1 MTNRWILII
10 SLSFIFSHFFLA
22 LLIPSIIAPESFP
35 YQDDLIKSGLPQ
47 FVYSFANFDGAQYL
61 KIAQNGYLPLTQA
74 FFPLYPVSIRIVS
87 FITNIPHLLSGLLI
101 SILSCIGICILLNK
115 YLQNLSFTQKEIKW
129 FFLFFLTFPTSFFL
143 LSLYTE
149 SIFLL
154 LFLGS
159 LVSLQYKKLVLASI
173 CGLAIGLTRVT
184 GIFLI
189 IPMFAQLLQMYLDHP
204 NRLSPVQGILEV
216 LKKRKNVMVLV
227 APLVGISLYS
237 IFLKLTTGDYFAF
250 FNLQKVSNATRSTDL
265 VLLPQVLYRYIKI
278 FMTAT
283 PNFQYFV
290 AIIEFITLIFVGGL
304 IFYDLLKIIKNSK
317 KKQFSLIGLH
327 VYSISVLILPTLTGT
342 LSSLPRYALPLLSTY
357 LILAK
362 FKNTYIKIAVASIFL
377 ILHLIFFSFFIQG
390 YFVS

>member
-1 MTNRWILII
+1 MTNRWILIV
-10 SLSFIFSHFFLA
+10 SLFFIFAHFFLA
-22 LLIPSIIAPESFP
+22 LLIPSFIAPESFP
-35 YQDDLIKSGLPQ
+35 YHDDLVKSGLPQ
-47 FVYSFANFDGAQYL
+47 YIYSFANFDGAQYL

-74 FFPLYPVSIRIVS
+74 FFPLYPISIRIA
-87 FITNIPHLLSGLLI
+87 FIVTSIPHLLSGLLI
-101 SILSCIGICILLNK
+101 SLLSFIGVCILLNK
-115 YLQNLSFTQKEIKW
+115 YLQNLSFTNKEIKW
-129 FFLFFLTFPTSFFL
+129 FFFFFLAFPTSFFL
-143 LSLYTE
+143 VSLYTE
-149 SIFLL
+149 SIFFL
-154 LFLGS
+154 LFLGG
-159 LVSLQYKKLVLASI
+159 LVSLQYKKLVIAGI

-189 IPMFAQLLQMYLDHP
+189 IPMFAQLLQIHLDQP
-204 NRLSPVQGILEV
+204 STLSPVQGILEV
-216 LKKRKNVMVLV
+216 LKKRKNIMVLV
-227 APLVGISLYS
+227 APLVGIILYL

-290 AIIEFITLIFVGGL
+290 AAVEFITLIFIGAL
-304 IFYDLLKIIKNSK
+304 IFYDVLKIIKSSK

-327 VYSISVLILPTLTGT
+327 IYSISVLILPTLTGT

-362 FKNTYIKIAVASIFL
+362 VKNTHVKIAVVSIFL
-377 ILHLIFFSFFIQG
+377 ILHLILFSFFIQG